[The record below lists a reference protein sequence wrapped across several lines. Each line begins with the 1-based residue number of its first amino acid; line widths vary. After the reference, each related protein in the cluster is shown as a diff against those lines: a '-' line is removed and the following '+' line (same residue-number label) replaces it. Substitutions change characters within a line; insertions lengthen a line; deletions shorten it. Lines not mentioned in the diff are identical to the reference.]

1 MERLA
6 RAIIVAAEAHAAQ
19 KDRADEPYVLHP
31 MRVLLRVQGDEERQ
45 VAALHDVVERTDWT
59 LERLRNEG
67 FPARVVAAV
76 DALSRREGE
85 DYFDFVRRAISNPLA
100 RPVKRADLLDN
111 LQAAR
116 NEPPSPKR
124 DERSARYEQALK
136 LVDGDRASAQ
146 AEPSPGVAAARLPA
160 PLGWRLAALARL
172 GSARRAYRRVR
183 RGDDPETLHD
193 FRVALRRL
201 RALLRACE
209 EEVGDTIGR
218 GSRRRLRAI
227 GRATNAR
234 RDADVLREWL
244 ERLAPEPRSSAAR
257 AWLRERVD
265 DAAGA
270 NDADV
275 RRVLADF
282 PALAKRLRRRIAR
295 VRLRRRALQAAP
307 PLATVLAAAGRDL
320 HRRLRAALSVRPPL
334 PDEGLHAARILAKRL
349 RYTLEAIDH
358 VLPEALAPLVALQDL
373 LGTARDLGR
382 LLAAASASAPPAAC
396 AEEVARIRA
405 HIEGER
411 ERAMAALAS
420 DWLGRR
426 ARAALRPVEAALHA
440 PARAVDGGDGQGA

>member
-201 RALLRACE
+201 RALLRGCE

-426 ARAALRPVEAALHA
+426 ARAALRPVEAPLHA